1 MKLTDITQKSTRKFS
16 SFYKCLMAFCASIL
30 FGINSIYS
38 QDLDPRAYVW
48 VPVRGNFLVSGFSY
62 SNGAVLTDP
71 SLPLTNLKAEVQ
83 AISLGYARSFN
94 LLGKTATAFA
104 AIPYTWAQASADVN
118 NQREEATRSGFAD
131 MRMRLV
137 VLLLGAPATE
147 LANFGKVKHKPI
159 LGSSISISAPTGQF
173 FSDKLINLG
182 TNRWSFKP
190 ELAYSH
196 PFGKRWLMDVYS
208 GVYFFTNNNSFYP
221 GNSVRSQKPMGAFQ
235 GHLSYNLGPRSW
247 VAFDATFYTGGQSS
261 VNDIYKDDRQSNSRV
276 GATFVFPAGKK
287 HSIKIAASTG
297 AIIRAGANFKTISVG
312 WQTGW
317 FKKPKKQ

>member
-1 MKLTDITQKSTRKFS
+1 
-16 SFYKCLMAFCASIL
+16 MACRNGLIALCAG
-30 FGINSIYS
+30 FFMGTNPVYS

-48 VPVRGNFLVSGFSY
+48 VPVRGNFLISGFAY
-62 SNGAVLTDP
+62 SQGAVLTDP
-71 SLPLTNLKAEVQ
+71 SLPLTNLKADVQ
-83 AISLGYARSFN
+83 AVSLGYARSFN
-94 LLGKTATAFA
+94 LLGKSATAFA
-104 AIPYTWAQASADVN
+104 AVPYSWARASADIN
-118 NQREEATRSGFAD
+118 GQREEASRSGFAD

-137 VLLLGAPATE
+137 VLLFGAPATE
-147 LANFGKVKHKPI
+147 RANFAKVKHNPI
-159 LGSSISISAPTGQF
+159 LGTSITVSAPTGQF

-196 PFGKRWLMDVYS
+196 PFGKRWLMDIYT

-221 GNSVRSQKPMGAFQ
+221 GNSVRSQKPLGAMQ

-261 VNDIYKDDRQSNSRV
+261 IDDIYKDDRQSNSRV

-287 HSIKIAASTG
+287 HSIKLAASTG
-297 AIIRAGANFKTISVG
+297 AIVRAGANFKTISVG
-312 WQTGW
+312 WQRGW
-317 FKKPKKQ
+317 FKKPPKQ